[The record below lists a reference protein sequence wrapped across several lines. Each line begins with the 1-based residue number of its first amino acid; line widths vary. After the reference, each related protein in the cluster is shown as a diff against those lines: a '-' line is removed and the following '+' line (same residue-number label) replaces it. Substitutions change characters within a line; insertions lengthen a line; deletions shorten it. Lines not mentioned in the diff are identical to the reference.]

1 MTPEDVAG
9 DPVEIWP
16 EHLAAFE
23 LFVALRSQWR
33 VGMAGATGL
42 DYGVMFHKMDR
53 MGLSPER
60 YEELE
65 DQMRVLEHAA
75 LDEMSKK

>member
-16 EHLAAFE
+16 ENLAAFE

-53 MGLSPER
+53 MDLAPDR

>member
-1 MTPEDVAG
+1 MAG

-16 EHLAAFE
+16 EHLEAFE

-53 MGLSPER
+53 MGLTSER
-60 YEELE
+60 YEEME
-65 DQMRVLEHAA
+65 EQMRVLEHAA

>member
-16 EHLAAFE
+16 ENLEAFE

-53 MGLSPER
+53 MGLTAER

-75 LDEMSKK
+75 LDEMSEK

>member
-1 MTPEDVAG
+1 MFLSIRT
-9 DPVEIWP
+9 
-16 EHLAAFE
+16 
-23 LFVALRSQWR
+23 QWR

-42 DYGVMFHKMDR
+42 DYGVLFHKMDR

-65 DQMRVLEHAA
+65 EEVRIMENAA

>member
-1 MTPEDVAG
+1 MTPEDVAS

-33 VGMAGATGL
+33 IGMAGATGL
-42 DYGVMFHKMDR
+42 DYAVMFHKMDR
-53 MGLSPER
+53 MGLTPER

-65 DQMRVLEHAA
+65 EQMRVLEHAA
-75 LDEMSKK
+75 LDEMSKE

>member
-16 EHLAAFE
+16 EHLGAFE

-33 VGMAGATGL
+33 VSMAGATGL
-42 DYGVMFHKMDR
+42 DYGVMFQKMDR
-53 MGLSPER
+53 MGLSPEQ
-60 YEELE
+60 YDELE
-65 DQMRVLEHAA
+65 DQMRALEHAA

>member
-1 MTPEDVAG
+1 MAG

-23 LFVALRSQWR
+23 LFVELRSQWR

-53 MGLSPER
+53 MGLTPER

-65 DQMRVLEHAA
+65 EQMRVLEHAA

>member
-1 MTPEDVAG
+1 MTLDDVAG
-9 DPVEIWP
+9 PPVEVWP
-16 EHLAAFE
+16 GHEEALS
-23 LFVALRSQWR
+23 LFLSIRTQWR

-42 DYGVMFHKMDR
+42 DYGVLFHKMDR

-65 DQMRVLEHAA
+65 EEVRIMENAA